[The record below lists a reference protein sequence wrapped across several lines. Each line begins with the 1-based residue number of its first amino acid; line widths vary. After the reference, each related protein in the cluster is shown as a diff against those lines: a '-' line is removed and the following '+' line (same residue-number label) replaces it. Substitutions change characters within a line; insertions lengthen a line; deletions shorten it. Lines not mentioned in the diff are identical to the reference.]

1 MLQILSCCKSLGGD
15 EKRKMK
21 KKFAIVVVAIM
32 VMSAVLVMPVVSDDG
47 GMNHTEERA
56 INEAITIIASQKCI
70 RSIIESGLPSVEE
83 LSSALGYSTSEQ
95 IKATQVSPTKNTF
108 TSCIY
113 SDINGDSIN
122 DVLVHVTTTD
132 PVTSMISTDIIAL
145 DGSDGTRLWNKGFE
159 NCVAVALP
167 VGDLNHDNKNDV
179 IIDLIMC
186 FPPYP
191 ERSYGAVIA
200 VNGCNG
206 TELWSE
212 YERGEMP
219 EIVILAGIPANLT
232 SANRTDVLVST
243 MKINLLSGTATSEI
257 TAKNGSTGRELWTKS
272 FTDDIAVGLP
282 ADLTND
288 RKDEVVIIRMRIG
301 RVTTASDVIA
311 IKGTNGAELWSKHYL
326 DEVIAE
332 PAGDLTGDG
341 ANDLTVQIGCCE
353 IEALRGYD
361 GEKLWT
367 MEV

>member
-1 MLQILSCCKSLGGD
+1 
-15 EKRKMK
+15 MK
-21 KKFAIVVVAIM
+21 KEFAIVVVAIM

-47 GMNHTEERA
+47 GMNDTQERA

-95 IKATQVSPTKNTF
+95 IKATQASSTKNII
-108 TSCIY
+108 SYIY

-132 PVTSMISTDIIAL
+132 PDTSMTSIDIIAL

-212 YERGEMP
+212 YERGELL
-219 EIVILAGIPANLT
+219 EIVILAGFPANLT

-243 MKINLLSGTATSEI
+243 MKINLSSGTATSEI

-272 FTDDIAVGLP
+272 FTDDIDIAVGLP

-301 RVTTASDVIA
+301 RVTTTSDVIA